1 MGMLKKCNL
10 KNGTNRSHMKNS
22 TFIFLLL
29 STLSLTAL
37 SCSMEKEVGL
47 HPATATE
54 FIAKFDDTK
63 AVLQEVDGQILWQ
76 PGDSISVLFGSQHSR
91 FISTAQQ
98 NERKSTFCGSIDLS
112 SSTSPSDHI
121 WAVYP
126 YSSETVLDNVSL
138 NLTVKDAQH
147 AVPSSFD
154 PSALITVA
162 CCDVGDNVL
171 NFKHLCG
178 GLRFKV
184 ADSGIR
190 KITFSGHNDETLAGD
205 VEVCLNAAGEP
216 YVKNVLNPSKS
227 VELECEGGFVPDTWY
242 YVAMLPAAL
251 SKGFSVILHRDDNC
265 MTYYSKNST
274 IVKRAVFGQI
284 SNLDKELI
292 FENDWTKN
300 DFVHRSLLLLI
311 PNCDFPSSLL
321 HTYDEDIEISM
332 EDTGGQ
338 LEIVQMFANGPE
350 PTPDIARLM
359 LEYYFPL
366 STPYGTID
374 YRADFQHRQSV
385 AAVSRETENLFG
397 TNTGIAI
404 NSFLEGDSLQI
415 EASLYFKKS
424 GKYRVVCF
432 LAENDAT
439 YHGYARG
446 GTQVYSSYHA
456 YRVIRNVVSS
466 IIGDEVSVNENNVVK
481 YRSYFTTIDTSVKKE
496 NTVVLVYILR
506 QDRDWFVDNAYSA
519 QIGKRAG
526 LPLLRNVDSSIEPL
540 TDYGNL

>member
-1 MGMLKKCNL
+1 MKKQI
-10 KNGTNRSHMKNS
+10 
-22 TFIFLLL
+22 FVFFLLPVL
-29 STLSLTAL
+29 FLTWV
-37 SCSMEKEVGL
+37 SCSKDEKDEVKL
-47 HPATATE
+47 HPAAATE
-54 FIAKFDDTK
+54 FIADFDESK
-63 AVLQEVDGQILWQ
+63 AVLQEDGGHILWQ
-76 PGDSISVLFGSQHSR
+76 SGDAISVLFGSRHSR
-91 FISTAQQ
+91 FVSTAQQ
-98 NERKSTFCGSIDLS
+98 NERMSTFCGSIDLS
-112 SSTSPSDHI
+112 SSTSPSDRI

-126 YSSETVLDNVSL
+126 YSSETVLDNGSL
-138 NLTVKDAQH
+138 LLTVKNVQS

-154 PSALITVA
+154 PLSLITVA
-162 CCDVGDNVL
+162 CCEVGDNVL

-184 ADSGIR
+184 ADGGIKR
-190 KITFSGHNDETLAGD
+190 ITFSGHNGEPLAGK

-216 YVKNVLNPSKS
+216 YVKNVLTPSKS
-227 VELECEGGFVPDTWY
+227 VELECKDGFIPGKWY
-242 YVAMLPAAL
+242 YVAMLPTAL
-251 SKGFSVILHRDDNC
+251 SRGFSVVLHRDDCC
-265 MTYYSKNST
+265 MTYYSNNST
-274 IVKRAVFGQI
+274 VVKRAVFGQI
-284 SNLDKELI
+284 SNLDKGLI

-321 HTYDEDIEISM
+321 HTYAEDIEISM

-374 YRADFQHRQSV
+374 YRADSQHGQSV

-424 GKYRVVCF
+424 GKYKVVCF

-481 YRSYFTTIDTSVKKE
+481 YRSYFTTIDPSVKKE

-526 LPLLRNVDSSIEPL
+526 LPMMRNIDSSIEPL
-540 TDYGNL
+540 TDYGTL